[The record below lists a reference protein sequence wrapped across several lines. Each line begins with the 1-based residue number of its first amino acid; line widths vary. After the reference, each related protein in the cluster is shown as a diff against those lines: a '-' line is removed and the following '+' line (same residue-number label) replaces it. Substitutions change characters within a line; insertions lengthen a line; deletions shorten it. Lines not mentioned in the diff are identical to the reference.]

1 MKREKGIRAFALL
14 CAVLLLLPAACAG
27 RTFDCDAC
35 GASGEPKARRLN
47 DETINGET
55 GYWVEY
61 VCAKCGAR
69 LPGMA
74 KAWVRTGSAKPKP
87 ADPTAKPA
95 AAPQTA
101 PPAVRE
107 TKAPKATAGPKK
119 APAAQTKAPAARKQQ
134 SGGTS
139 AGRDRRDL
147 EKYPRFSAV
156 YPYRRLNL
164 EGDPEA
170 FAPLCGEQAWPEAES
185 ASPLLRM
192 LGE

>member
-74 KAWVRTGSAKPKP
+74 KAWVRFSA
-87 ADPTAKPA
+87 
-95 AAPQTA
+95 
-101 PPAVRE
+101 R
-107 TKAPKATAGPKK
+107 KAMQEKAKK
-119 APAAQTKAPAARKQQ
+119 ARVRKRPR
-134 SGGTS
+134 GFGM
-139 AGRDRRDL
+139 GR
-147 EKYPRFSAV
+147 
-156 YPYRRLNL
+156 
-164 EGDPEA
+164 
-170 FAPLCGEQAWPEAES
+170 W
-185 ASPLLRM
+185 
-192 LGE
+192 